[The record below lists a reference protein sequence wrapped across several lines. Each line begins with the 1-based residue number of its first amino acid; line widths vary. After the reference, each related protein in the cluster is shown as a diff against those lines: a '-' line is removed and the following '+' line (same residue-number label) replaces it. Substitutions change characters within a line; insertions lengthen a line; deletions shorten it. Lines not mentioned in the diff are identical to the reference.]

1 MKKYY
6 VILNVKKSGS
16 KVTSLTYFSKTK
28 HGFKIYTDPTAGII
42 SMDNRDHAFTDGD
55 VTNLKRWI
63 KQHPTQTKGNS
74 VSDLHVISTDDF
86 VKKYSK

>member
-6 VILNVKKSGS
+6 VILNYKKSGS

-28 HGFKIYTDPTAGII
+28 HGFKTYTDPTAMII
-42 SMDNRDHAFTDGD
+42 GMDNRDHAFSEGD

-63 KQHPTQTKGNS
+63 KQHPTEAKYS
-74 VSDLHVISTDDF
+74 VDDLHVMSTDDF
-86 VKKYSK
+86 KKKFNQ